1 MLDGTDQ
8 VIIAFGRQVLRLLP
22 YADLNIMS
30 YPVGEIAW
38 LIAIVASI
46 GEIYLML
53 YKKKVVK

>member
-1 MLDGTDQ
+1 MLNGVDQ
-8 VIIAFGRQVLRLLP
+8 AIIAIGRQALHLLP
-22 YADLNIMS
+22 YGDLNILS

-38 LIAIVASI
+38 IIAIVASI